1 MTNEIDIAT
10 EIFGTVQD
18 ITLTKSIT
26 VMDYDMD
33 ISRDENGEVD
43 FLQFE
48 FPLLRPACDVEL
60 EDRPVLEVSYTDNQ
74 YLSVSLNTKL
84 VRDDIVL
91 RRTDAL
97 YDGQL
102 PASDFS
108 PQQIV
113 EQVELVTKASL
124 PTIEQ
129 ATNPYFEWMVPR
141 EMRQY
146 LEITIPSV
154 FGDYLEDAH
163 LDVQKRELYTRIGRG
178 SRGSRD
184 MESTYEITGERID
197 KESGLSTQACQIV
210 ISVSDDGKECT
221 YDVDC
226 RHDLYGEIS
235 EIHHY
240 IGSDFEEDIYAG
252 TRSRSRYM
260 NNRRHKGLP
269 QPSIEEAISDFQSA
283 IKREY
288 DLQRSWAA
296 EEIADAIGLSDD
308 DNLDL

>member
-1 MTNEIDIAT
+1 MANEFDIVAG
-10 EIFGTVQD
+10 IFEVVQD
-18 ITLTKSIT
+18 TTLTKSIT
-26 VMDYDMD
+26 VMDNDLDVSY
-33 ISRDENGEVD
+33 DENGEVD

-48 FPLLRPACDVEL
+48 FPLLRPACNVEL
-60 EDRPVLEVSYTDNQ
+60 DDRPVLDVSYTDKR
-74 YLSVSLNTKL
+74 YLSVSLRTKL
-84 VRDDIVL
+84 LRDDVVL

-97 YDGQL
+97 YNGQL

-113 EQVELVTKASL
+113 EQVELVTKAAL

-129 ATNPYFEWMVPR
+129 ATDPYFEWMVPR

-163 LDVQKRELYTRIGRG
+163 LDVQKRELVTRIGRG
-178 SRGSRD
+178 SRGNRD

-197 KESGLSTQACQIV
+197 KESGLSTPACQIV
-210 ISVSDDGKECT
+210 ISVSDDEKERR

-252 TRSRSRYM
+252 TRPHSRYM
-260 NNRRHKGLP
+260 YNRQHKGLP
-269 QPSIEEAISDFQSA
+269 RPSIEEAISDFQSA

-296 EEIADAIGLSDD
+296 EEIADAIELSDD
-308 DNLDL
+308 DLEL

>member
-1 MTNEIDIAT
+1 MKNEFDIVT
-10 EIFGTVQD
+10 GIFGVVQD
-18 ITLTKSIT
+18 ATLTKSIT
-26 VMDYDMD
+26 VMDNDLDVSYDD
-33 ISRDENGEVD
+33 NGEVN
-43 FLQFE
+43 FLQYD

-60 EDRPVLEVSYTDNQ
+60 EDRPVLEVSYTDKR
-74 YLSVSLNTKL
+74 YLSVSLRTKL
-84 VRDDIVL
+84 LRDDVVL

-97 YDGQL
+97 YNGQL

-113 EQVELVTKASL
+113 EQVELVTKAAL

-129 ATNPYFEWMVPR
+129 ATDPYFEWMVPR

-163 LDVQKRELYTRIGRG
+163 LE
-178 SRGSRD
+178 
-184 MESTYEITGERID
+184 
-197 KESGLSTQACQIV
+197 ESGLSTQACQIV
-210 ISVSDDGKECT
+210 ISVSDDGKEYT

-260 NNRRHKGLP
+260 NNRRHKGL
-269 QPSIEEAISDFQSA
+269 QRPSIEEAISDFQSA

-288 DLQRSWAA
+288 DLQREWAA
-296 EEIADAIGLSDD
+296 EEIADAIEISDD
-308 DNLDL
+308 DLEL

>member
-1 MTNEIDIAT
+1 MKNEFDIVT
-10 EIFGTVQD
+10 GIFGVVQD
-18 ITLTKSIT
+18 ATLTKSIT
-26 VMDYDMD
+26 VMDNDLDVSYDD
-33 ISRDENGEVD
+33 NGEVN
-43 FLQFE
+43 FLQYD

-60 EDRPVLEVSYTDNQ
+60 EDRPVLEVSYTDKR
-74 YLSVSLNTKL
+74 YLSVSLRTKL
-84 VRDDIVL
+84 SRDDVVL

-97 YDGQL
+97 YNGQL

-113 EQVELVTKASL
+113 EQVELVTKAAL

-129 ATNPYFEWMVPR
+129 ATDPYFEWMVPR

-163 LDVQKRELYTRIGRG
+163 LDVQKRELVTRIGRG
-178 SRGSRD
+178 SRGNRD
-184 MESTYEITGERID
+184 MESTYEITGERAD

-210 ISVSDDGKECT
+210 ISVSDDGKEYT

-260 NNRRHKGLP
+260 NNRRHKGL
-269 QPSIEEAISDFQSA
+269 QRPSIEEAISDFQSA

-288 DLQRSWAA
+288 DLQREWAA
-296 EEIADAIGLSDD
+296 EEIADAIEISDD
-308 DNLDL
+308 DLEL